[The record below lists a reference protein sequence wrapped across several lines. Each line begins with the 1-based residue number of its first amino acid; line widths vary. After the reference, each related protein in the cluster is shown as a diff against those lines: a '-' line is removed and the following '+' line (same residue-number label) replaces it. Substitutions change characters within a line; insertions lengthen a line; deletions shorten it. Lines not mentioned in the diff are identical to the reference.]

1 MSQEITTNNLMAE
14 TANGISRTGRMI
26 FLLSC
31 STWMAACGV
40 SDTTQTA
47 IDAATTQASETS
59 TGGDAL
65 YVADET
71 GLPTC
76 DATIKNRLVYVKSL
90 SAFQTCNGTAWST
103 VSIQGPA
110 GTPGTDGA
118 AGATGAVGARGATG
132 AAGAAGATGA
142 AGTAGMTI
150 TKKWKF
156 HVDSFVGEPN
166 ICSEAYN
173 YSAWIGDVRIY
184 KFSDGSY
191 FVAVSGIAA
200 DFGDTY
206 TEKIAFSHSFLVR
219 AGSTADLVETFKFD
233 SNGNARIRYT
243 IGTSGSTPT
252 FRAVVDVDGSFSDNT
267 DSIFIMTEVL

>member
-14 TANGISRTGRMI
+14 TANGIRRTGRVI

-90 SAFQTCNGTAWST
+90 STFQTCDGTAWST

-110 GTPGTDGA
+110 GTSGTDGA
-118 AGATGAVGARGATG
+118 ASNVGMA
-132 AAGAAGATGA
+132 
-142 AGTAGMTI
+142 I

-156 HVDSFVGEPN
+156 HVDSFVGEPD
-166 ICSEAYN
+166 ISSEAADVGT
-173 YSAWIGDVRIY
+173 SIGDVRIY

-191 FVAVSGIAA
+191 FVTVSGISG
-200 DFGDTY
+200 DFSY
-206 TEKIAFSHSFLVR
+206 AETEKIAFSHSFLVR
-219 AGSTADLVETFKFD
+219 AGSTSDLVETFKFD
-233 SNGNARIRYT
+233 SNANARIRYT
-243 IGTSGSTPT
+243 IGISGSTPT
-252 FRAVVDVDGSFSDNT
+252 FRAVVDINGSFTNNT
-267 DSIFIMTEVL
+267 DSAFIMTEVL

>member
-14 TANGISRTGRMI
+14 TANGIGRTGRMI

-47 IDAATTQASETS
+47 IDAATTQATQTS

-90 SAFQTCNGTAWST
+90 STFQTCDGTAWST

-110 GTPGTDGA
+110 GTSGTA
-118 AGATGAVGARGATG
+118 G

-166 ICSEAYN
+166 INSE
-173 YSAWIGDVRIY
+173 SASDSTSIGDIRIY
-184 KFSDGSY
+184 KFLDGSY
-191 FVAVSGIAA
+191 FVAVSGISG
-200 DFGDTY
+200 DFSY
-206 TEKIAFSHSFLVR
+206 AETEKIAFSHSFLVR
-219 AGSTADLVETFKFD
+219 TGSTTDLVETFKFD
-233 SNGNARIRYT
+233 SNANARIRYT
-243 IGTSGSTPT
+243 IGISGSTPT
-252 FRAVVDVDGSFSDNT
+252 FRAVVDVDGSFTNNT
-267 DSIFIMTEVL
+267 DSAFIMTEVL

>member
-14 TANGISRTGRMI
+14 TANGIGRTGRVI

-47 IDAATTQASETS
+47 IDAATTQATQTS

-90 SAFQTCNGTAWST
+90 STFQTCDGTAWST

-132 AAGAAGATGA
+132 AAGAVGAAGA

-156 HVDSFVGEPN
+156 HVDSFVGEPD
-166 ICSEAYN
+166 ISSEAADVGTN
-173 YSAWIGDVRIY
+173 IGDIRIF

-200 DFGDTY
+200 DFSY
-206 TEKIAFSHSFLVR
+206 TEAEKIAFSHFFFVR
-219 AGSTADLVETFKFD
+219 AGSTTDLVETFKIDF
-233 SNGNARIRYT
+233 SYQQRIRYT
-243 IGTSGSTPT
+243 IGISGSTPT
-252 FRAVVDVDGSFSDNT
+252 FRAVVDVNGSFTNNT
-267 DSIFIMTEVL
+267 DSAFIMTEVL

>member
-14 TANGISRTGRMI
+14 TANGLGRTGRVI

-47 IDAATTQASETS
+47 IDAATTQATETS

-118 AGATGAVGARGATG
+118 TGPAGTPGVAGPAGATGATGATG
-132 AAGAAGATGA
+132 PAGA
-142 AGTAGMTI
+142 AGMTI

-156 HVDSFVGEPN
+156 HVDSFIGESD
-166 ICSEAYN
+166 ISFESAS
-173 YSAWIGDVRIY
+173 YSTNIGDIQIY
-184 KFSDGSY
+184 KFSDASY
-191 FVAVSGIAA
+191 YVMVSGSSYSSSSSIQ
-200 DFGDTY
+200 FTH
-206 TEKIAFSHSFLVR
+206 AFFIRSNN
-219 AGSTADLVETFKFD
+219 TNDLIQIFKLNTF
-233 SNGNARIRYT
+233 SNERIRYT

-252 FRAVVDVDGSFSDNT
+252 FRAVVDIDGNFSDNT